1 MLIRKSSSV
10 EVSMEIRLFDK
21 VLLNTGEIAY
31 IVEVYEQGVAYEVD
45 IDKSDGSTETNT
57 IKHSD
62 IKKVLDR

>member
-10 EVSMEIRLFDK
+10 EVSVEIRLFDK

-31 IVEVYEQGVAYEVD
+31 IVEVYEQGVAYEAD

-62 IKKVLDR
+62 IAKVLDR

>member
-1 MLIRKSSSV
+1 
-10 EVSMEIRLFDK
+10 MEIRLFDK

-31 IVEVYEQGVAYEVD
+31 IVEVYEQGVAYEAD

-62 IKKVLDR
+62 IAKVLDR

>member
-1 MLIRKSSSV
+1 MLIRKNSSV
-10 EVSMEIRLFDK
+10 EVSVEIRLFDK

-31 IVEVYEQGVAYEVD
+31 IVEVYEQGIAYEAD

-62 IKKVLDR
+62 IEKVLDR

>member
-1 MLIRKSSSV
+1 
-10 EVSMEIRLFDK
+10 MEIRLFDK

-31 IVEVYEQGVAYEVD
+31 IVEVYEQGIAYEAD

-62 IKKVLDR
+62 IEKVLDR